1 MRSRSLVPYE
11 NPVADLLDNF
21 FSNWSPRQILPSLF
35 EKSLDGSLV
44 PSVDI
49 DESETSY
56 LIKTDLPGLTK
67 EDINVNI
74 EDGIMTISGEKKR
87 ETEKK
92 DKHYSRYERSYGKF
106 SRSFSLPNNVDSKK
120 VEAKYHNGVL
130 EVTLTKTEGSK
141 PRGIEVKVQ

>member
-1 MRSRSLVPYE
+1 MIGFYCPIMKK
-11 NPVADLLDNF
+11 F
-21 FSNWSPRQILPSLF
+21 M
-35 EKSLDGSLV
+35 
-44 PSVDI
+44 
-49 DESETSY
+49 SY

-74 EDGIMTISGEKKR
+74 EDGIMTISEEKKR

-130 EVTLTKTEGSK
+130 EVTLIKTEESK

>member
-1 MRSRSLVPYE
+1 MRSLVPYE
-11 NPVADLLDNF
+11 NPVTDLLDSF
-21 FSNWSPRQILPSLF
+21 FSNWSPRQILPGFF
-35 EKSLDGSLV
+35 EKNLEGNLV
-44 PSVDI
+44 PSVDV
-49 DESETSY
+49 EETETGY
-56 LIKTDLPGLTK
+56 LVKTDLPGLTK
-67 EDINVNI
+67 EDININV
-74 EDGIMTISGEKKR
+74 EDGVMTISGEKKR

-130 EVTLTKTEGSK
+130 VVTLTKTEGSK

>member
-1 MRSRSLVPYE
+1 MIMTW
-11 NPVADLLDNF
+11 NLLIGF
-21 FSNWSPRQILPSLF
+21 YCPIMKKFM
-35 EKSLDGSLV
+35 
-44 PSVDI
+44 
-49 DESETSY
+49 SY

-130 EVTLTKTEGSK
+130 EVTLIKTEESK